1 MTSLLNRSVTLLAA
15 GTILAGC
22 SSMDTLTGIESHLVE
37 NKTWVLTSINDQPV
51 VAGSRVTMEIQPSMP
66 DQGRISGQGPCNKYF
81 GGYRIASNKISFTP
95 LGATKMMCPMPIMKQ
110 EDMFLQAFPELD
122 KIEFAPGELTL
133 KSSMGNETLHFAAE
147 SAMLKGQ
154 IKPSSGILP
163 AGSEVIIKLQEA
175 GMEAGNAGVVG
186 VKRTRLG
193 RDVEG
198 AFDYT
203 IHYAPQLVKPGKK
216 YEVTAQVLHRGNL
229 LYTTKMKPSAP
240 LKSMSP
246 MSSEK

>member
-1 MTSLLNRSVTLLAA
+1 MTNVLTRSASLLAA
-15 GTILAGC
+15 GAMLAGC
-22 SSMDTLTGIESHLVE
+22 SSIDTLTGIDSSIVD
-37 NKTWVLTSINDQPV
+37 NKTWVLTSINDKPV

-95 LGATKMMCPMPIMKQ
+95 LGATKMMCPTPIMKQ
-110 EDMFLQAFPELD
+110 EDMFLMAFPNLD
-122 KIEFAPGELTL
+122 KIEFAPNELTL
-133 KSSMGNETLHFAAE
+133 KSSKGHEVLHFASE
-147 SAMLKGQ
+147 SAKVEGQ
-154 IKPSSGILP
+154 IRPSSGTLP

-175 GMEAGNAGVVG
+175 GMDDGSTGVLG

-203 IHYAPQLVKPGKK
+203 VHYAPQLVKPGKE
-216 YEVTAQVLHRGNL
+216 YEITAQILHRGNL
-229 LYTTKMKPSAP
+229 LYTTRMKPSVP
-240 LKSMSP
+240 LKP
-246 MSSEK
+246 MPPMPSAK